1 MKFSH
6 ELANTH
12 THTLSM
18 EIFLSNIC
26 LFVWTYYC
34 LSFEQ
39 VGFETVVCPC
49 VKLHADLPKVH
60 YHIAIF
66 FLDVFS
72 VSTVGST
79 KYHVLLNNK

>member
-1 MKFSH
+1 
-6 ELANTH
+6 
-12 THTLSM
+12 M

-66 FLDVFS
+66 FLMFS
-72 VSTVGST
+72 VSQ
-79 KYHVLLNNK
+79 LLDQQNTMFYLIINS